1 MTGYLDER
9 DEITQSSM
17 SDTVKQQAIA
27 QLRSKHFNTPQ
38 EQLRVETFEQVH
50 DQGAKLP
57 FAE

>member
-1 MTGYLDER
+1 MSNQFLDL
-9 DEITQSSM
+9 ITKRR
-17 SDTVKQQAIA
+17 TIYAIA

-57 FAE
+57 FAD